1 MFWFI
6 ALSSMLWVYLFIEQR
21 KKDQVRKRNLQ
32 LKSLLRENVL
42 KKKLESYV
50 DGKVKV
56 SKRHEIETLYLQ
68 AGIRLNYTEH
78 VMFSSVSSLFC
89 VLFAIFVLN
98 NLLLMILFA
107 IIGYLLPK
115 QIISWAKNIRIEK
128 MEKQIGPFMQMVIK
142 RYEVTKD
149 FSKAL
154 ELTADEFKGEEPL
167 YKELKQTVLDLRLG
181 MSIVDALQGL
191 ARRTGNPFLKRM
203 ADYYEVSLQV
213 GTEDV
218 RKKLLNQ
225 AYLQYKEN
233 QDVKRFMKRELAGVK
248 REAYILTGSIP
259 LFVVWQAMSNPSYVE
274 FMTQT
279 LIGKVGTAVIVSVFF
294 GSLWFVANKIS
305 APLDE

>member
-6 ALSSMLWVYLFIEQR
+6 ALSSVLWIYLFVEQQ
-21 KKDQVRKRNLQ
+21 KKDRIRERNLQ

-50 DGKVKV
+50 EEKVKV
-56 SKRHEIETLYLQ
+56 SKRYEIETLYLQ

-78 VMFSSVSSLFC
+78 VMISSVSSLFC
-89 VLFAIFVLN
+89 ALFAIFVLN
-98 NLLLMILFA
+98 NPLLMILFA
-107 IIGYLLPK
+107 VIGYFFPK
-115 QIISWAKNIRIEK
+115 QVVSWMKNVRIEK
-128 MEKQIGPFMQMVIK
+128 MDKQVGPFMQMVIK

-154 ELTADEFKGEEPL
+154 ELTTDEFKGEEPL
-167 YKELKQTVLDLRLG
+167 YKELKQAVLDLRLG

-259 LFVVWQAMSNPSYVE
+259 LFVVWQAMSNPDYIE

-279 LIGKVGTAVIVSVFF
+279 FIGKVGTAVILSVFF